1 MRKRKR
7 VESDVKIEGRRS
19 YGYENARPQDEG
31 TVELR
36 SLIRS
41 HRSNWRTQI
50 TNEYWSVVEAFG
62 GSSGWEVKSQ
72 RDEGVAVSEVQIASV

>member
-1 MRKRKR
+1 MRIKKR

-62 GSSGWEVKSQ
+62 GKLRMGSEES
-72 RDEGVAVSEVQIASV
+72 EG